1 MILCFP
7 QVHHNHTINYHF
19 PLNNNMFVYLFIWKS
34 AALMEIYYKLFSSHF
49 ITSRSHSINKGQ
61 LFFLFFPMEM
71 VSSTR
76 MKCACSYKKKQFIF
90 FASQFAHVL
99 MCLVHSLAS
108 LLCSGLLLLF
118 DYYSCNEMRLVAHCL
133 CLLFGSNGLLSSSS
147 AADCYDS

>member
-1 MILCFP
+1 MTMILCFP

-34 AALMEIYYKLFSSHF
+34 AALMKIYYKLFSYHF

-76 MKCACSYKKKQFIF
+76 MKCACSYKKNNLF
-90 FASQFAHVL
+90 
-99 MCLVHSLAS
+99 SL
-108 LLCSGLLLLF
+108 
-118 DYYSCNEMRLVAHCL
+118 
-133 CLLFGSNGLLSSSS
+133 LLSSPTCLCVWFTRSLPCF
-147 AADCYDS
+147 ALDYCYYLIITPAMR